1 MSTLEAEIHTMLSV
15 SAHRRSQRLFPGMKN
30 GVANPDKSDSLD
42 ANYEAAR
49 VTEHHPASS

>member
-1 MSTLEAEIHTMLSV
+1 MSTLEAEVHTMLSV

-30 GVANPDKSDSLD
+30 GVANPDKSDSFD

-49 VTEHHPASS
+49 VTEHHPESS